1 VLRPEYDPSLGSELV
16 VIYIKLFTYEMVVT
30 VNIYRYCVRKWVT
43 K

>member
-1 VLRPEYDPSLGSELV
+1 
-16 VIYIKLFTYEMVVT
+16 MVVT